1 MQQEQEN
8 SRLRSAENAESVML
22 SNQAQSAPVQP
33 ASETL
38 EPSKSKGALWI
49 AVGAFVLLVVL
60 ILTNMK

>member
-1 MQQEQEN
+1 
-8 SRLRSAENAESVML
+8 ML

-33 ASETL
+33 ASETM